1 MVFPLLLLLI
11 SGGPTSPAQD
21 GISDFLEDQGLQH
34 LALRPQSPSAIHTVE
49 PEPVEAAQHLDDE
62 GLWNRDVSGRLQR
75 VPRGQTGG
83 SDGSGNL

>member
-1 MVFPLLLLLI
+1 MI
-11 SGGPTSPAQD
+11 QD
-21 GISDFLEDQGLQH
+21 LQN
-34 LALRPQSPSAIHTVE
+34 LTLRPQPPSAIHTVE

-62 GLWNRDVSGRLQR
+62 GLRNRDVSGRLQR